1 MTEEENGQEGCG
13 MMPPSGH
20 GMTVALKLTAAG
32 VIHTGWN

>member
-13 MMPPSGH
+13 MMLSSEH
-20 GMTVALKLTAAG
+20 GMAAALKLTAAG